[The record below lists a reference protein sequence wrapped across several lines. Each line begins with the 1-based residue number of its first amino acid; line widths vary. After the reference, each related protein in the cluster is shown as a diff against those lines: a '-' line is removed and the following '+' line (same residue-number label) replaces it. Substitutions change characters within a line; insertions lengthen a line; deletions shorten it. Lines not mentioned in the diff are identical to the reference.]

1 MRIFHIFYNLFYH
14 GTGAGGGYLLQKLQE
29 CDEKLG
35 VEINP
40 FAREDALNERK
51 IHLVASCSELPD
63 MWADVIISN
72 HALEHV
78 FCPWFGN
85 FQIFMQ
91 LEKTTRMY
99 RRKLRTELREELTQH
114 KSRCELRK
122 LRKKL
127 KTGGKIA
134 IVVPA
139 AGKKDSFNIDNVHQH
154 MYSWYCCNRIRA

>member
-1 MRIFHIFYNLFYH
+1 MVQIHAHFPHFLQSFLSC

-78 FCPWFGN
+78 FCPWFGD

-99 RRKLRTELREELTQH
+99 VEEN
-114 KSRCELRK
+114 CEENCVK
-122 LRKKL
+122 
-127 KTGGKIA
+127 
-134 IVVPA
+134 
-139 AGKKDSFNIDNVHQH
+139 N
-154 MYSWYCCNRIRA
+154 